1 MTNQTTLCKA
11 SSGSDQ
17 LRTTVPSWLV
27 KQMDLKAGDKLE
39 WNMTG
44 FTEDSAEFSM
54 KVTK

>member
-1 MTNQTTLCKA
+1 MTNTTLSKA
-11 SSGSDQ
+11 SSGSGQ

-27 KQMDLKAGDKLE
+27 KQMNLKAGDKLE